1 MGKML
6 FLKGLNL
13 VWVLF
18 AVMALLGVVLGGTG
32 FSDRRLSAAVNEELR
47 GMRMSLA
54 QGIRDPEELK
64 RVLTVQKEE
73 LESFYGLDTPWYY
86 RLPWDIARVMMLDM
100 GEAQTLRSFEGS
112 SRVSDIILER
122 LPNTMILM
130 LTNFFFVAAIALG
143 AGAYLATK
151 AGSKTDR
158 VVSIFS
164 VGSSAIPVWWLG
176 IIVILIFSV
185 KLQILPSGGMHS
197 VPPPEGTWVR
207 FFDLLKHAV
216 SPVLSL
222 VLVGVGA
229 YLYTIRTMT
238 LKTAQEDF
246 VTFARAKG
254 FSEMRVRW
262 RYILRPAAP
271 SILTGLVLGFAGSFS
286 GAILTETVFR
296 WPGMGRLYFDAVVGT
311 PDEGLIVA
319 LTFIFTLIY
328 LGARFILDI
337 LYLWA
342 DPRIRYES
350 Q

>member
-1 MGKML
+1 MKKML
-6 FLKGLNL
+6 ILKGLIF

-18 AVMALLGVVLGGTG
+18 AVMALLGVVLGATG
-32 FSDRRLSAAVNEELR
+32 FSDRQLSAVVNEELR

-54 QGIRDPEELK
+54 QGIRDPEELE
-64 RVLTVQKEE
+64 RVLAVQKED

-86 RLPWDIARVMMLDM
+86 RLPWDIVRVMRLDL

-112 SRVSDIILER
+112 SRISDIILER
-122 LPNTMILM
+122 IPNTAILM
-130 LTNFFFVAAIALG
+130 LTNFFFVTVIGIG
-143 AGAYLATK
+143 AGAWLATK

-164 VGSSAIPVWWLG
+164 IGSYAMPVWWLG
-176 IIVILIFSV
+176 IIVILVFSV
-185 KLQILPSGGMHS
+185 KLQILPSGGMHDT
-197 VPPPEGTWVR
+197 PPPDGTWVR

-222 VLVGVGA
+222 VLVGAGA

-238 LKTAQEDF
+238 LKIAQEDF
-246 VTFARAKG
+246 VTLARAKG
-254 FSEMRVRW
+254 FSETRVRW

-271 SILTGLVLGFAGSFS
+271 PILTGLVLGLTGSFS

-296 WPGMGRLYFDAVVGT
+296 WPGMGRLYYDAVVGT

-328 LGARFILDI
+328 LVSRFILDI

-342 DPRIRYES
+342 DPRVRY
-350 Q
+350 